1 MTSHIRRR
9 VATLAVIPATVTM
22 LGFGLA
28 SPAMAAVGSGAGP
41 DGSANS
47 GREGVKIV
55 DAGNAG
61 RALADAA
68 TIVPGTEPVTG
79 TVANV
84 F

>member
-9 VATLAVIPATVTM
+9 VATLAVIPVTVTL

-28 SPAMAAVGSGAGP
+28 SPAFAAVGSGTDGP
-41 DGSANS
+41 DGSPIS
-47 GREGVKIV
+47 GGVKVV
-55 DAGNAG
+55 DAGDTG
-61 RALADAA
+61 RALIGAV
-68 TIVPGTEPVTG
+68 TIPGTEPVTG

>member
-9 VATLAVIPATVTM
+9 VATLAVIPVTVTM

-28 SPAMAAVGSGAGP
+28 SPALAAAGSGGGP
-41 DGSANS
+41 DGSPSS
-47 GREGVKIV
+47 GGEGLKVV
-55 DAGNAG
+55 DAGDTG
-61 RALADAA
+61 RALIDAV
-68 TIVPGTEPVTG
+68 TIPGTEKVTG